1 MYAKTANK
9 TKRARV
15 NKQNQIDGKYVE
27 QFNIMAFIE
36 KQKKT
41 KHFMWMSMNSISN
54 DFSFAY
60 CVLIEW

>member
-36 KQKKT
+36 KQKK
-41 KHFMWMSMNSISN
+41 KQNIL
-54 DFSFAY
+54 
-60 CVLIEW
+60 CG